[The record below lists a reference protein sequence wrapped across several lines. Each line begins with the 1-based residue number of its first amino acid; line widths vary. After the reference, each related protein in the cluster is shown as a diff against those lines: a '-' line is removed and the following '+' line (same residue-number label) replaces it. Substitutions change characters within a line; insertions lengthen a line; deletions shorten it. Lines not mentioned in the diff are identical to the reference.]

1 MTSFATISRYDAR
14 TLKTG
19 SYVSATVPIDSWQ
32 AELRLRFAERDGK
45 TFLVERSHRGPL
57 VVQKSFHPEGDVC
70 HTCIV
75 HPPGG
80 VVGGDSLTLNV
91 VAETNA
97 RVLLTTPAAT
107 KFYRSDARVATQSQT
122 FKANDAFVEWLP
134 QETIY
139 YRDAKVVNDIYV
151 QLSARSRFIGWEVAC
166 LGLPARKEAFDV
178 GHLALN
184 WELVVGDQPRIVDR
198 LRIDGSSDVPK
209 SRWGLQGFEAL
220 GTMFVFPAERA
231 WLEAIRNIQT
241 ADCELAVT
249 LVDGVLVARCLA
261 AQGESVKRMFIQ
273 IWQHVR
279 PLLLKRSA
287 VLPRIWAT

>member
-1 MTSFATISRYDAR
+1 M
-14 TLKTG
+14 
-19 SYVSATVPIDSWQ
+19 SATVPIDSWQ

-91 VAETNA
+91 MAEPNA

-107 KFYRSDARVATQSQT
+107 KFYRSDVRVATQSQSLT
-122 FKANDAFVEWLP
+122 ANEAFLEWLP

-139 YRDAKVVNDIYV
+139 YRDAKAVNEV
-151 QLSARSRFIGWEVAC
+151 SVHLSKQSHFIGWEVAC
-166 LGLPARKEAFDV
+166 LGLPARKEAFDS

-184 WELVVGDQPRIVDR
+184 WELTVDGRPRIVDR
-198 LRIDGSSDVPK
+198 LRIDGSSDTPT

-231 WLEAIRNIQT
+231 WLEEVRSIQA

-261 AQGESVKRMFIQ
+261 AQGESVKRMFVK

-279 PLLLKRSA
+279 PLLMQRAA